1 MQGKIQE
8 TIRISFNLKL
18 TVLVESRVE
27 DDVVT
32 LNLRVIMKV
41 VSKATGGGGGGTP
54 DICHNYHNCWWSVL
68 YYQIGK
74 RKLMKHATNSFF
86 FDFLPI
92 AAAKI

>member
-41 VSKATGGGGGGTP
+41 VSKASGGGGGGTP
-54 DICHNYHNCWWSVL
+54 DICHNYHKRWTTEFAKREIFQMDLL
-68 YYQIGK
+68 YMQYC
-74 RKLMKHATNSFF
+74 H
-86 FDFLPI
+86 D
-92 AAAKI
+92 

>member
-41 VSKATGGGGGGTP
+41 VSKAIQIP
-54 DICHNYHNCWWSVL
+54 DANQMVRHLRVENSL
-68 YYQIGK
+68 GK
-74 RKLMKHATNSFF
+74 MGKFLRRTLDRLRNS
-86 FDFLPI
+86 
-92 AAAKI
+92 KM